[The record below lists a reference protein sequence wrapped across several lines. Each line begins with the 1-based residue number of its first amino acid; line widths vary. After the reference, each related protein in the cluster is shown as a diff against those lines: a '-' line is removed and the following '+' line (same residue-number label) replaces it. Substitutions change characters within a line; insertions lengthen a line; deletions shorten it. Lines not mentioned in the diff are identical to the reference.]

1 MFTRCPECQ
10 TVHSLN
16 AALLAY
22 GSGIVRCG
30 YCDCNFNAL
39 AQLFDHWPDSD
50 TPPARPDAEPPVLEI
65 AGGDLHFPDRKAR
78 DSEAA
83 DAKNPN
89 RAAWVAVF
97 VLLAVITLSH
107 LAWTFREPLLQ
118 GDAATGLLVRLGLKE
133 APAEQAFRDPSMIHL
148 VSRDMHQ
155 HPNRAGTLVLSA
167 SFVNRASQDQPYP
180 DISLTLFDAA
190 GQPLGRRSFTPRDYL
205 PDGEAQAM
213 LAPQVHVPILLEFI
227 DPGERA
233 VGFELEFE

>member
-10 TVHSLN
+10 TVHTLN
-16 AALLAY
+16 AALLAH

-65 AGGDLHFPDRKAR
+65 AGGNLHFPGRKAR
-78 DSEAA
+78 EPEAA
-83 DAKNPN
+83 GTKDPN

-97 VLLAVITLSH
+97 ALLAVITLSH
-107 LAWTFREPLLQ
+107 LAWTFREPLL
-118 GDAATGLLVRLGLKE
+118 GLME
-133 APAEQAFRDPSMIHL
+133 APAEEVFRDPSKIHL

-180 DISLTLFDAA
+180 GISLTLFDAA

-205 PDGEAQAM
+205 PGSEAQAL

>member
-1 MFTRCPECQ
+1 MFTRCPKCQ
-10 TVHSLN
+10 TVHTLN
-16 AALLAY
+16 ATLLAH

-50 TPPARPDAEPPVLEI
+50 TPPSRPDAEPPVLEI
-65 AGGDLHFPDRKAR
+65 AGGSPHFPGRKAR
-78 DSEAA
+78 EPEVA
-83 DAKNPN
+83 DTKSPN

-107 LAWTFREPLLQ
+107 LAWTFREPLL
-118 GDAATGLLVRLGLKE
+118 GLAQ
-133 APAEQAFRDPSMIHL
+133 APAEEVFRDPSKIHL
-148 VSRDMHQ
+148 VSRDLHQ

-190 GQPLGRRSFTPRDYL
+190 GQPLGRRLFTPRDYL
-205 PDGEAQAM
+205 PGSEAQAL